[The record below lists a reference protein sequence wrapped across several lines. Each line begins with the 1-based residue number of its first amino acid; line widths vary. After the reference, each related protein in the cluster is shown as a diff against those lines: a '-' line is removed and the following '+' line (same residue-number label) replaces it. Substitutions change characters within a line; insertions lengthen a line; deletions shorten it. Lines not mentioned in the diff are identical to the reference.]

1 MDHYCFCIWC
11 WPEGSG
17 ELERRDGYEGEERK
31 GKQKSRKISWK
42 LSWSFNH
49 PQSSPIILMTQ
60 VTYRRSW
67 HSFRILTMHLTKEL
81 VLLVL
86 PGSLGRRSDI
96 SQQGEP
102 AYLQQQTWAAV
113 ASDTALTCQGKQD
126 SWLTFGVYFSH
137 TFSLWSALAQN
148 HTEKRSWHSADTKP
162 LSFFP
167 SVLQVYS

>member
-60 VTYRRSW
+60 VTYRRS
-67 HSFRILTMHLTKEL
+67 
-81 VLLVL
+81 
-86 PGSLGRRSDI
+86 
-96 SQQGEP
+96 
-102 AYLQQQTWAAV
+102 
-113 ASDTALTCQGKQD
+113 
-126 SWLTFGVYFSH
+126 
-137 TFSLWSALAQN
+137 
-148 HTEKRSWHSADTKP
+148 
-162 LSFFP
+162 
-167 SVLQVYS
+167 